1 MTSLTRWRRR
11 FPAALSIAVALS
23 LAPAL
28 LHTPPARA
36 LKTRRESSVSTRL
49 CDYRWQQGPWQVKQL
64 IRCSARRW
72 HVAGGPDKAVAVAS
86 CESHFRPEAYNPG
99 GYAGIFQQAIRYW
112 PDRSSRFGFRNWSV
126 FNGRANIMVSI
137 RMAHR
142 YGWGGW
148 GCA

>member
-1 MTSLTRWRRR
+1 MTTFTRWRRR

-23 LAPAL
+23 FAPAAF
-28 LHTPPARA
+28 TPTPEARA
-36 LKTRRESSVSTRL
+36 MTRRDSSISARF
-49 CDYRWQQGPWQVKQL
+49 CDYHWREGPWHVKQL

-72 HVAGGPDKAVAVAS
+72 HVAGGPDKAVAVAR
-86 CESHFRPEAYNPG
+86 CESGFRPEAYNPG
-99 GYAGIFQQAIRYW
+99 GYAGVFQQATRYW
-112 PDRSSRFGFRNWSV
+112 LDRSSRFGFRHWSV
-126 FNGRANIMVSI
+126 FNGRANIIVSV